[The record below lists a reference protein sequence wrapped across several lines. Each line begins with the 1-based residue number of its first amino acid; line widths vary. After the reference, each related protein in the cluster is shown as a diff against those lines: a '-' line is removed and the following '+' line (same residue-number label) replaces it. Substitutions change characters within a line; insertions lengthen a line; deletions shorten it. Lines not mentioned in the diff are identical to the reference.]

1 MSSTPPGMVKV
12 YDPETKTVTLMP
24 ACELSAGMVRIR
36 ITGQPD
42 EVWADAAKLNAT
54 SVHRQPPFTGELAAK
69 IRYIERSLREVY
81 PKTYEDWE
89 DGFRCDLYAEDEIN
103 SWVHLC
109 RCLNDFI
116 AIHLSP
122 REERQQ
128 AFDVLAACLIGTPE
142 TAPAICRSKLP
153 DPRKVDELMHAF
165 YHGFGPST

>member
-1 MSSTPPGMVKV
+1 MSSTPPGIVKV

-24 ACELSAGMVRIR
+24 ACELSAGMVRIQ
-36 ITGQPD
+36 IEGQAGV
-42 EVWADAAKLNAT
+42 VWADATKLKVT
-54 SVHRQPPFTGELAAK
+54 SVYRHPPFSGELAAK
-69 IRYIERSLREVY
+69 ILFIQRSLREVY

-89 DGFRCDLYAEDEIN
+89 DGFRCDLHAESEID

-116 AIHLSP
+116 SIHLSP
-122 REERQQ
+122 LEERQQ

-153 DPRKVDELMHAF
+153 DPRKVDELMHSF
-165 YHGFGPST
+165 FRGFGPST